1 MVIKKLFSS
10 SPLNLNIEFHNHL
23 LPGVDDGVKN
33 FEESISILKELANM
47 GYEKVIITPH
57 IYQEFYPNSEEFLI
71 EEFNDFQK
79 KAEKELDLKLSLGAE
94 YFLDETLIHKLKEK
108 KQLLTIHGNKLL
120 VETSFVV
127 KPYNL
132 DQILFELQ
140 VYGYQPILAHPER
153 YEYIM
158 EDPELLPKLHNAGV
172 HFQIN
177 AGSMLGRYGSRQKKM
192 AKYLLKNKY
201 IDYLGSD
208 THRYQDLEW
217 LRKSLINKSFTTR
230 GKDIIKNNTLN

>member
-1 MVIKKLFSS
+1 MVIKKFFSN
-10 SPLNLNIEFHNHL
+10 SPLNLNVEFHNHL

-33 FEESISILKELANM
+33 FEESISILREFANM
-47 GYEKVIITPH
+47 GYEKVIVTPH

-71 EEFNDFQK
+71 EEFNTFQK
-79 KAEKELDLKLSLGAE
+79 QVEKELDIKLSLGAE
-94 YFLDETLIHKLKEK
+94 YFLDETLINKVKEN
-108 KQLLTIHGNKLL
+108 KQLLTIHDKKLL

-127 KPYNL
+127 KPFNL

-140 VYGYQPILAHPER
+140 VHGYQPILAHPER

-158 EDPELLPKLHNAGV
+158 EDTELLHKLHNAGV

-177 AGSMLGRYGSRQKKM
+177 AGSILGRYGSRQKKM
-192 AKYLLKNKY
+192 AKYLLKNEY

-208 THRYQDLEW
+208 IHKYQDLEW
-217 LRKSLINKSFTTR
+217 LRKSLMKKSFTR
-230 GKDIIKNNTLN
+230 QGRDIIKNNTLN